1 MSEGEILQAATFEQL
16 MHSSQEF
23 QDLVN
28 AHNATVGSERQPEQD
43 STQKSKIPKEEIQK
57 IHTEKQLRDTSGE
70 QLIKKEEREIGDTG
84 LKPYLQYLKYSK
96 GFLYFFLATLS
107 HVIFIVGQLV
117 QNYWLAANVQNSSVS
132 QLKLIAVYTGIG
144 LSLSLFLLLRS
155 FFVVLL
161 GLEASQSIFS
171 TLLSSLFRA
180 PMSFYDSTPLG
191 RILSR
196 VRCLK

>member
-1 MSEGEILQAATFEQL
+1 MSEGEIRQAATYDQL
-16 MHSSQEF
+16 MHTSQEF

-28 AHNATVGSERQPEQD
+28 ANRTTVRSGRQPEHD
-43 STQKSKIPKEEIQK
+43 STQKSKISKGEIQK
-57 IHTEKQLRDTSGE
+57 MYTEEQLRVSSGE
-70 QLIKKEEREIGDTG
+70 QLIKKEEREMGETG
-84 LKPYLQYLKYSK
+84 LKTYLQYLKYSK

-117 QNYWLAANVQNSSVS
+117 QNYWLASNVQKSRVS
-132 QLKLIAVYTGIG
+132 QLEMIAVYTGIG
-144 LSLSLFLLLRS
+144 LSLSFFLVLRS
-155 FFVVLL
+155 FFIVRLSL
-161 GLEASQSIFS
+161 GASQSIFS
-171 TLLSSLFRA
+171 ILLSSLSRA

>member
-1 MSEGEILQAATFEQL
+1 MSEGEILQAGTYDQM

-28 AHNATVGSERQPEQD
+28 AHNATVGSGRKPEHD
-43 STQKSKIPKEEIQK
+43 STQKSKILKGEIQK
-57 IHTEKQLRDTSGE
+57 IYTEEQLRETSGG
-70 QLIKKEEREIGDTG
+70 QLIKKEEREMGDTG
-84 LKPYLQYLKYSK
+84 LKPYLQYLKYGR
-96 GFLYFFLATLS
+96 GFLHFYLS
-107 HVIFIVGQLV
+107 KLSYIIFTVGQLL
-117 QNYWLAANVQNSSVS
+117 QTYWLAANVQNSSVS

-155 FFVVLL
+155 FFVVHLSL
-161 GLEASQSIFS
+161 GASQSIFS

>member
-1 MSEGEILQAATFEQL
+1 MSEGEIRQAATYNHL
-16 MHSSQEF
+16 MHTSQEF

-28 AHNATVGSERQPEQD
+28 AHSATVGSKRRPEHN
-43 STQKSKIPKEEIQK
+43 STQKSKIPKGEIQK
-57 IHTEKQLRDTSGE
+57 IHTEERLRETLGE
-70 QLIKKEEREIGDTG
+70 QLIKKEEREMGNTG

-107 HVIFIVGQLV
+107 HVMFIVGQLV
-117 QNYWLAANVQNSSVS
+117 QNYWLASNVQNSSVS
-132 QLKLIAVYTGIG
+132 QLELIAVYTVIG

-155 FFVVLL
+155 FFVVRLSL
-161 GLEASQSIFS
+161 GASQSIFS
-171 TLLSSLFRA
+171 TMLSSLFRA

-196 VRCLK
+196 VRCSK

>member
-1 MSEGEILQAATFEQL
+1 MSEGEIRQAATYDQL
-16 MHSSQEF
+16 MHTSQEF

-28 AHNATVGSERQPEQD
+28 ANRTTVRSGRQPEHD
-43 STQKSKIPKEEIQK
+43 STQKSKISKGEIQK
-57 IHTEKQLRDTSGE
+57 MYTEEQLRVSSGE
-70 QLIKKEEREIGDTG
+70 QLIKKEEREMGETG
-84 LKPYLQYLKYSK
+84 LKTYLQYLKYSK

-117 QNYWLAANVQNSSVS
+117 QNYWLASNVQKSRVS
-132 QLKLIAVYTGIG
+132 QLEMIAVYTGIG
-144 LSLSLFLLLRS
+144 LSLSFFLVLRS
-155 FFVVLL
+155 FFIVRL
-161 GLEASQSIFS
+161 GLGASQSIFS
-171 TLLSSLFRA
+171 TLLSSLSRA